1 MKHIVKLI
9 AIILVSFTILNIA
22 NAQATSPEFNIPAT
36 AQEYP
41 ATLWTKDVRD
51 GINVIVFDS
60 PKTTEAE
67 MIATWNKAHPT
78 QQYRLANHAERGNY
92 VIGDG
97 EPVEAIHAAA
107 DMING
112 KGRPNGTS
120 AIATWVVRIQ
130 PVKK

>member
-1 MKHIVKLI
+1 MKHCIKLL
-9 AIILVSFTILNIA
+9 AIIVISFTVLNIA
-22 NAQATSPEFNIPAT
+22 NAQATAPEFNIPAT

-41 ATLWTKDVRD
+41 ATLFTQDVRD
-51 GINVIVFDS
+51 GVNVIMFDS
-60 PKTTEAE
+60 AKMTETE
-67 MIATWNKAHPT
+67 MIAAWNKANPT
-78 QQYRLANHAERGNY
+78 RQYRLANHAERGNY

-107 DMING
+107 DAISG
-112 KGRPNGTS
+112 EGRPNDTS